1 MVSPIGFLLTIIGAL
16 LVLIAWNKVRCRG
29 KMLCHF
35 LPQDK
40 SLVTK
45 LCELRDDFVIF
56 GTRAYDV
63 YPDFV
68 RVARFPSGWPWILQE
83 LVPTALY
90 DERDAVPL
98 DWVTLQKVIESSM
111 NVRSA
116 LEENWVRKIVHEQ
129 MQEAGGGGFKLN
141 WRKIF
146 PIALIIIGV
155 VGLVIL
161 LITGGIGG

>member
-1 MVSPIGFLLTIIGAL
+1 MISPIGFLLTVIGVL
-16 LVLIAWNKVRCRG
+16 LVLIAWNKIRCRG
-29 KMLCHF
+29 KMLCYF

-40 SLVTK
+40 SLNGK
-45 LCELRDDFVIF
+45 LCPLVDDFVIY

-68 RVARFPSGWPWILQE
+68 RVARFPMGWPWILQE
-83 LVPTALY
+83 MVPAALY

-98 DWVTLQKVIESSM
+98 DWVTLEKVVESAM

-116 LEENWVRKIVHEQ
+116 LEENWVRKVVHEQ
-129 MQEAGGGGFKLN
+129 AAEGSIGGLKIN

-146 PIALIIIGV
+146 PIALMIFGAI
-155 VGLVIL
+155 GLVIL
-161 LITGGIGG
+161 MVTGGLTC